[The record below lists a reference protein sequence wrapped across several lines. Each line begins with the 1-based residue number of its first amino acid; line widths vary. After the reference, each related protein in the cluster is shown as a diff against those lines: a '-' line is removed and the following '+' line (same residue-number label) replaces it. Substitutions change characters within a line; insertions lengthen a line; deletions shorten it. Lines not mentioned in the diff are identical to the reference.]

1 MGPSGA
7 GKTTLLDILGDRI
20 NSGISG
26 EILINGTKKNS
37 KIFKKI
43 SAYIMQEDRLQEYL
57 SVEESMRVASDLKC
71 HPSPENC
78 ERVKEIIEQLGLIDE
93 KETLTKNLSGGQKKR
108 LAIGLELVNNPPVMF
123 FDEPTSGLGSGFS
136 VKRKGL
142 C

>member
-26 EILINGTKKNS
+26 EILINGKKKNS

-57 SVEESMRVASDLKC
+57 TVEESMRVASDLKC
-71 HPSPENC
+71 HPSPKNC
-78 ERVKEIIEQLGLIDE
+78 ERVEEIIEQLGLIDE
-93 KETLTKNLSGGQKKR
+93 KETLTKNLSG
-108 LAIGLELVNNPPVMF
+108 
-123 FDEPTSGLGSGFS
+123 
-136 VKRKGL
+136 
-142 C
+142 

>member
-57 SVEESMRVASDLKC
+57 TVGESMRVASDLKC
-71 HPSPENC
+71 HPSPKNC
-78 ERVKEIIEQLGLIDE
+78 ERVEEIIEQLGLIDE

-123 FDEPTSGLGSGFS
+123 FDEPTSGLGNGFS
-136 VKRKGL
+136 V
-142 C
+142 